1 MVDMFQDFKTEIKL
15 FLIVAFVAVSVGGIL
30 LVKSSQQPLVFPQ
43 EPKIVSGDI
52 QVEPKDQMCTTDID
66 CERIWTDCA
75 GCSCGAAVNK
85 GQVERYQISKGEIC
99 KDYNGPVC
107 EFYCETP
114 SPRCVNNKCILSSKK
129 YAEKIA
135 AWKTYRNEEYGFEV
149 QYPAD
154 ITKNVNTI
162 PREENVLFFGNMK
175 VLFQSELFNT
185 ATKAYNPSFS
195 IAYSALPIDEF
206 REKEIEYD
214 THFGYATPDFIAI
227 VSEARHGYRFESGAL
242 NMGILC
248 VSDQAIIEV
257 QDGTLNLRYSECGE
271 AGPGD
276 ELSETRKQIFS
287 KILSTFRFVD
297 DGIE

>member
-1 MVDMFQDFKTEIKL
+1 MNPFQDFKTEIKL

-135 AWKTYRNEEYGFEV
+135 AWKTYRNEEYGFEFQSPARRIELFPASSADYLYEDREFYGIYGISNQDYAARIDV
-149 QYPAD
+149 YPDTPLAVVLQD
-154 ITKNVNTI
+154 NRFINTARVLSEITKNSILWTKV
-162 PREENVLFFGNMK
+162 EDSDYLFEKNKMTYHIAGEQD
-175 VLFQSELFNT
+175 LT
-185 ATKAYNPSFS
+185 AP
-195 IAYSALPIDEF
+195 
-206 REKEIEYD
+206 
-214 THFGYATPDFIAI
+214 
-227 VSEARHGYRFESGAL
+227 
-242 NMGILC
+242 
-248 VSDQAIIEV
+248 
-257 QDGTLNLRYSECGE
+257 
-271 AGPGD
+271 
-276 ELSETRKQIFS
+276 
-287 KILSTFRFVD
+287 ILSTFRFTK
-297 DGIE
+297 